1 MKSLTQTT
9 VLWPQIPSEDA
20 FIRNAIQGIIIS
32 IAFAFIIL
40 LVATRNILQSVISI
54 LSVAQVILSVVAIM
68 HWNGMQL
75 GVSES
80 IAIVIL
86 IGFSVDYIIH
96 LSADYMH
103 SKYASRNEKMQQAYR
118 EMGISIFSG
127 CITTFG
133 CGACLFGGNFVFFQK
148 FALIICMT
156 VLIAFLT
163 AVFTF
168 GATCHIMGPQNG
180 FGDLPCFKAKP
191 MMNQNE
197 SQPNGGENTANAL
210 E

>member
-1 MKSLTQTT
+1 
-9 VLWPQIPSEDA
+9 
-20 FIRNAIQGIIIS
+20 
-32 IAFAFIIL
+32 
-40 LVATRNILQSVISI
+40 
-54 LSVAQVILSVVAIM
+54 M
-68 HWNGMQL
+68 HWNGMEL

-96 LSADYMH
+96 LSHSYIH
-103 SKYASRNEKMQQAYR
+103 SKFPSRNDKMRQSYR

-156 VLIAFLT
+156 VFIAFLT

-168 GATCHIMGPQNG
+168 GAACHIMGPQNG
-180 FGDLPCFKAKP
+180 FSDLQNMCGKKKAPVDDPQVIGDPGTIQ
-191 MMNQNE
+191 M
-197 SQPNGGENTANAL
+197 
-210 E
+210 